1 MKHITPSTLK
11 SYQNHFDNDAKNKVL
26 QRAVM
31 TNGIHLASR
40 NPDVVARDKNL
51 WSYEI
56 PTGAIRD
63 QKRTGTCWLM
73 ASLAMAEKTV
83 NDNLK
88 SKPIE
93 LSKSYL
99 YFYDKLEMAN
109 AYWQNIVDTR
119 DEPLDSRHVQSIL
132 KSKQGDGGY
141 WSEAVD
147 LIEKYGVVPKSV
159 MPDVTDSEDSTN
171 INPILNEKLAFGAK
185 QLRESDDPQAVKE
198 QLMAEVYHIL
208 ALSFGVPPSEFDFD
222 FMPKKDDEDKKKDKK
237 KKDNKNKKDLTTI
250 HTTPEKFWRS
260 YGAKLTD
267 FVMLEF
273 FLDHKKVQWDT
284 LYAVE
289 DDEFMYGHPT
299 ISATVQFSEE
309 VEQAVK
315 QQILHDEPVWFSW
328 DVGKQFSS
336 KLGILDADLWKYDEL
351 YGDYET
357 LDKDERGI
365 YQDHSDVGYHAT
377 AIVGFREQDGKVT
390 HWKVKNSWG
399 KDRGQDGYV
408 SMHTNYLARY
418 VEQVVLNKFYL
429 PKGVQ
434 AIFDKKPTA
443 VRYWQ

>member
-147 LIEKYGVVPKSV
+147 LIE
-159 MPDVTDSEDSTN
+159 
-171 INPILNEKLAFGAK
+171 
-185 QLRESDDPQAVKE
+185 
-198 QLMAEVYHIL
+198 
-208 ALSFGVPPSEFDFD
+208 
-222 FMPKKDDEDKKKDKK
+222 
-237 KKDNKNKKDLTTI
+237 
-250 HTTPEKFWRS
+250 
-260 YGAKLTD
+260 
-267 FVMLEF
+267 
-273 FLDHKKVQWDT
+273 
-284 LYAVE
+284 
-289 DDEFMYGHPT
+289 
-299 ISATVQFSEE
+299 
-309 VEQAVK
+309 
-315 QQILHDEPVWFSW
+315 
-328 DVGKQFSS
+328 
-336 KLGILDADLWKYDEL
+336 
-351 YGDYET
+351 
-357 LDKDERGI
+357 
-365 YQDHSDVGYHAT
+365 
-377 AIVGFREQDGKVT
+377 
-390 HWKVKNSWG
+390 
-399 KDRGQDGYV
+399 
-408 SMHTNYLARY
+408 
-418 VEQVVLNKFYL
+418 
-429 PKGVQ
+429 
-434 AIFDKKPTA
+434 
-443 VRYWQ
+443 